1 MLWQMPTK
9 VVASIKSHGPRN
21 TFIVILMRLKAI
33 LELPRPVTIW
43 GDRIGL
49 RPVKDTLADAEVE
62 RVYRWRRDEQIL
74 RWSGGTPTD
83 FTLGEFR
90 DHLRRERWR
99 AEPNH
104 RVFYIVTLTGELIGH
119 VGLFTIDWAK
129 SEGEFGIVI
138 GEPEYWG
145 KGYGR
150 DATQMLIRYIFTQTP
165 LNRIYL
171 GTFKDNLRAQRC
183 FAACGF
189 RVVGITSQYDPVAG
203 EYIDGPEMEITRSD
217 FQGQ

>member
-1 MLWQMPTK
+1 MK
-9 VVASIKSHGPRN
+9 I
-21 TFIVILMRLKAI
+21 KAI
-33 LELPRPVTIW
+33 LELLRPVTIW

-49 RPVKDTLADAEVE
+49 RPVKDTLTDAEVE
-62 RVYRWRRDEQIL
+62 RVYKWRRDEAIL

-83 FTLGEFR
+83 FALGEFR
-90 DHLRRERWR
+90 DHLRRERWH
-99 AEPNH
+99 AEPNR
-104 RVFYIVTLTGELIGH
+104 RVFYIVTRTGELIGH
-119 VGLFTIDWAK
+119 VGLSTIDWTR

-150 DATQMLIRYIFTQTP
+150 DATQMLINYIFAKTP

-171 GTFKDNLRAQRC
+171 GTFTDNVRAQRC

-189 RVVGITSQYDPVAG
+189 RAVGAGRRFSSALG
-203 EYIDGPEMEITRSD
+203 EYITDGIEMEITRQD
-217 FQGQ
+217 FREQQSRKVQL